1 MIQRALL
8 AGFLALSCGNGLA
21 IAQDKPPDA
30 SGDPR
35 LGLALVRKS
44 CQSCHIRQF
53 GDADRV
59 YLRRD
64 RKVNTPAQL
73 AAQVARCNTE
83 TGAGLFPEEEA
94 HVAAYLNER
103 YYKFKP

>member
-1 MIQRALL
+1 MIRRALL
-8 AGFLALSCGNGLA
+8 ASVVALACSSGVVVA
-21 IAQDKPPDA
+21 DDKLPFA

-83 TGAGLFPEEEA
+83 TGAGLFPEEED
-94 HVAAYLNER
+94 HVAAYLNQR